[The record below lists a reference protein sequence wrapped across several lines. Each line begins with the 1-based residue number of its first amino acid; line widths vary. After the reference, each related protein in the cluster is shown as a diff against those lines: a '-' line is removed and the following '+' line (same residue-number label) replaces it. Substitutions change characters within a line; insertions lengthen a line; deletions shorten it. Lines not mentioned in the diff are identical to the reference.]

1 MLRMYA
7 FWSYIKKKGFSQCRR
22 EHTWPLFEWFGSFCL
37 PSVSVSLIL
46 NILVKMKCSSFICH
60 RMKFWATCKGLFIR
74 GKNGPV
80 FDNSES
86 SCKLWTSL
94 ENSENNNL
102 GRLFSTFE
110 IFISTSCTWM
120 YKINHCSFAYSD
132 HLKFFGMQI
141 ITSASVSAINCTNA
155 WQRALWSCHGLC

>member
-1 MLRMYA
+1 MA
-7 FWSYIKKKGFSQCRR
+7 
-22 EHTWPLFEWFGSFCL
+22 
-37 PSVSVSLIL
+37 SVWM
-46 NILVKMKCSSFICH
+46 ILVFLLTICLGQFDIKYSGENEMFIFH
-60 RMKFWATCKGLFIR
+60 LPQDEILSDLQRFVHQ